1 MHYTVYFINLF
12 IYGKYSVKPDRKN
25 NSTKATNPGQKYL
38 TNRLFILNVNKNNL
52 NSQSRIYQIIPNN
65 LKQR

>member
-25 NSTKATNPGQKYL
+25 STKATNPDQKYL
-38 TNRLFILNVNKNNL
+38 TNRLYSFLMLTKTI
-52 NSQSRIYQIIPNN
+52 
-65 LKQR
+65 

>member
-25 NSTKATNPGQKYL
+25 NSTKATNPGQEYL
-38 TNRLFILNVNKNNL
+38 TNRPYSFLMLTKTI
-52 NSQSRIYQIIPNN
+52 
-65 LKQR
+65 